1 MQTDGPSY
9 FDRLTLDNVEA
20 CADTADAL
28 FQRDPNAISA
38 RRAAGWAELADRMR
52 KSNAMVVADLGA
64 EAAGRLEAE
73 LGFSSETSVADSL
86 WPRDRASVE
95 HGRPLE
101 QR

>member
-1 MQTDGPSY
+1 MDGPSY
-9 FDRLTLDNVEA
+9 LDRLTLDHVEA
-20 CADTADAL
+20 CADSADEL

-38 RRAAGWAELADRMR
+38 RRATGWAELAALMR
-52 KSNAMVVADLGA
+52 KSNARVVADLGA
-64 EAAGRLEAE
+64 EAAGRWEAE
-73 LGFSSETSVADSL
+73 LGFSSETSVADSP